1 MIINLIVWS
10 IQMKKESNK
19 IISDNI
25 VTLTI
30 SKGHLI
36 KIIKNPK
43 LANGFKYIGT
53 YVKPIKK
60 EVRQNGT

>member
-1 MIINLIVWS
+1 
-10 IQMKKESNK
+10 MKKESNK